1 MQRWRFLSLA
11 TMFVVTITIGV
22 GASSMGAARSVPRG
36 ASPASVHVEV
46 SDFLFDP
53 TEVTIGS
60 GQSVIFDLVGPS
72 HHTVND
78 ASGMDLYASGSV
90 GPGDPGFDVTYPAAG
105 GYLFTCIPHPWMG
118 GRVTIPMRVHRLSG
132 APRPTF
138 RLGWAASDAALGFV
152 YDVQIFRPGRQ
163 WVNWQTGVAAHA
175 VSFTPAAGP
184 GTYRFRAR
192 MRGLAGGQALWSPT
206 AQLHV
211 G

>member
-1 MQRWRFLSLA
+1 MRRRSFLAPALLLA
-11 TMFVVTITIGV
+11 ATLAGTPPTSAAHAGTRSTMPPPT
-22 GASSMGAARSVPRG
+22 
-36 ASPASVHVEV
+36 HVEV

-53 TEVTIGS
+53 TEVAIGA
-60 GQSVIFDLVGPS
+60 GQTVVFDLVGPS

-78 ASGMDLYASGSV
+78 ASGMDLYASGSI
-90 GPGDPGFDVTYPAAG
+90 GPGDPSFSVTFAAAG
-105 GYLFTCIPHPWMG
+105 RYLFTCIPHPWMG
-118 GRVTIPMRVHRLSG
+118 GRVTIPMRVRRLSG

-138 RLGWAASDAALGFV
+138 RVGWAASDAALGFV

-163 WVNWQTGVAAHA
+163 WANWQTGVTVRA
-175 VSFTPAAGP
+175 VSFTPTAGP

-192 MRGLAGGQALWSPT
+192 MRGLAGGQALWSAA

>member
-1 MQRWRFLSLA
+1 MPRRSVFVLA
-11 TMFVVTITIGV
+11 TLL
-22 GASSMGAARSVPRG
+22 SSMLVPSGAISSAVARPRAVP
-36 ASPASVHVEV
+36 PTTHVAV

-53 TEVTIGS
+53 TEVAIGA
-60 GQSVIFDLVGPS
+60 GQTVVFDLVGPS

-90 GPGDPGFDVTYPAAG
+90 GPGDPGFEVTFSAAG

-118 GRVTIPMRVHRLSG
+118 GRVTIPMRVHRIA

-138 RLGWAASDAALGFV
+138 RLGWAASDAAIGFV
-152 YDVQIFRPGRQ
+152 YDVQIFRPDRH
-163 WVNWQTGVAAHA
+163 WADWQTGVQMRGI
-175 VSFTPAAGP
+175 SFAPAAGP

-192 MRGLAGGQALWSPT
+192 MRSLAGGQALWS
-206 AQLHV
+206 AAADVHL

>member
-1 MQRWRFLSLA
+1 MARRSLVVFAMLVSAMLMHGGALSSAALRA
-11 TMFVVTITIGV
+11 VPPPTHV
-22 GASSMGAARSVPRG
+22 G
-36 ASPASVHVEV
+36 V

-53 TEVTIGS
+53 TEVAIGA
-60 GQSVIFDLVGPS
+60 GQTVVFDLVGPS

-78 ASGMDLYASGSV
+78 ASGMDLYASGSI
-90 GPGDPGFDVTYPAAG
+90 GPGDPSFSVMFPAAG

-138 RLGWAASDAALGFV
+138 RLGWAASDAATGFA
-152 YDVQIFRPGRQ
+152 YDVQILRPGRQ
-163 WVNWQTGVAAHA
+163 WTDWQTGVATRSI
-175 VSFTPAAGP
+175 SFTPAAGP

-192 MRGLAGGQALWSPT
+192 MRSLVGGQALWS
-206 AQLHV
+206 AAAHLQV